1 MKWCT
6 LCGLH
11 LFIDLCCCSAISMH
25 RPTIQ
30 PYFWPIWPAIWL
42 IKNDARSTLFP
53 IKISWPAMTNLI
65 KLLKWCLERWMNNKL
80 KFKLQW
86 HWEAG
91 RGAVGV
97 CRKGGG
103 YLLVSGRVWT
113 IPEQSGWYGGGRGRE
128 ECRCNNKG
136 RQWTGQSAQSKWQAA
151 DMATEQAVT
160 FCLYSPPSIL
170 ALSTPSVCCYT
181 QIIKLS
187 SMLYMYAFMWCN
199 LSRRNFIQLFNYR
212 N

>member
-1 MKWCT
+1 
-6 LCGLH
+6 
-11 LFIDLCCCSAISMH
+11 MH

-30 PYFWPIWPAIWL
+30 PYFWPVWPAIWL

-53 IKISWPAMTNLI
+53 IKISWPAMTNLN

-80 KFKLQW
+80 SLNCCGTKRQ
-86 HWEAG
+86 G
-91 RGAVGV
+91 MGV
-97 CRKGGG
+97 CRPSSDGQKG
-103 YLLVSGRVWT
+103 RRMWT

-151 DMATEQAVT
+151 DVATEQAVT

-170 ALSTPSVCCYT
+170 ALSTPLVCCYT

-199 LSRRNFIQLFNYR
+199 LSGRNFIQLFNYR